1 MTRRAARWLASNGV
15 CRGMMILM
23 HHAFSLAGRGR
34 FGWKAPTPSGT
45 GGGNG
50 RCRRRR
56 STTSQD
62 IASWCPSTHSNGG
75 FDMIRLR
82 ILRLRPVSLSRGRR
96 LDERPQKYPSIIMPV
111 GSPRPRWPAS
121 SEDSGSPSRVTQRCR
136 KGCWRSLFWRRA
148 SGHFGTHINKKITQ
162 KNHFG
167 RRSLDETSGFWAGS
181 VLGSGCGLTGPS
193 HGPELV
199 G

>member
-23 HHAFSLAGRGR
+23 HHAFSLAGGGR

-50 RCRRRR
+50 RCRRLR

-62 IASWCPSTHSNGG
+62 IASWYPSTHSNGG

-82 ILRLRPVSLSRGRR
+82 ILRLRPALPLSRAQARR
-96 LDERPQKYPSIIMPV
+96 TTAEIPEYHYACWLS
-111 GSPRPRWPAS
+111 WAALAS
-121 SEDSGSPSRVTQRCR
+121 FFRVLRVTCEGDAKVPKRVLAQ
-136 KGCWRSLFWRRA
+136 SLLEESKRPFRHSHQQENNA
-148 SGHFGTHINKKITQ
+148 

-167 RRSLDETSGFWAGS
+167 RRSLDEMSGF
-181 VLGSGCGLTGPS
+181 
-193 HGPELV
+193 
-199 G
+199 